1 MLASIHAA
9 KLDITQSVSGYDAS
23 SQDTLA
29 SQVTKMAV
37 SKPLNEIDIDSHL
50 YGVSAIFK
58 DTDLKW
64 GYCDGK

>member
-1 MLASIHAA
+1 MLASIHAP
-9 KLDITQSVSGYDAS
+9 KIDITQSVSGYDVCPQA
-23 SQDTLA
+23 TLA

-58 DTDLKW
+58 ATDLIW